1 MRKNWLEL
9 LDIIGLNK
17 NTNKIEVNMDL
28 LEQTQ
33 TAQIDLTPAAAD
45 AVQELLAK
53 RDLGELA
60 LRVFVSGGGCS
71 GFQYG
76 MALEDNIR
84 ETDIV
89 SEQHGVKLVIDDVSI
104 NYLDGAKVD
113 FVDEIMGS
121 GFKIENPNAVST
133 CGCGSSF
140 KTSDDQAAANTG
152 GGCNC

>member
-1 MRKNWLEL
+1 
-9 LDIIGLNK
+9 
-17 NTNKIEVNMDL
+17 MDL

-45 AVQELLAK
+45 AVQDLLAK
-53 RDLGELA
+53 RELDDMA

-89 SEQHGVKLVIDDVSI
+89 TEQHGVKLVIDEISI

-113 FVDEIMGS
+113 YVDEVMGS

-140 KTSDDQAAANTG
+140 KTSEDQAGSHAHAG
-152 GGCNC
+152 GGCSC

>member
-1 MRKNWLEL
+1 ML
-9 LDIIGLNK
+9 
-17 NTNKIEVNMDL
+17 
-28 LEQTQ
+28 TQ
-33 TAQIDLTPAAAD
+33 NETAVITLTPAAAN

-53 RDLGELA
+53 RELGDLA

-84 ETDIV
+84 ETDLV
-89 SEQHGVKLVIDDVSI
+89 SEQHGVKIVIDEISI
-104 NYLDGAKVD
+104 NYLQGANVD
-113 FVDEIMGS
+113 YIDEVMGS

-140 KTSDDQAAANTG
+140 RTSGDSAEGNTG
-152 GGCNC
+152 GGCSC